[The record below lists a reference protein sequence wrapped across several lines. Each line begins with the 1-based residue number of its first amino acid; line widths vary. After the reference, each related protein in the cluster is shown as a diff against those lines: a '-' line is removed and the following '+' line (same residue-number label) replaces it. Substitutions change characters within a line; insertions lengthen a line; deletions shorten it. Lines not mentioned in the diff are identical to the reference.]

1 MTLALADPFAPA
13 LSAPDAI
20 PLLGPYLLQNARLRT
35 LLCGGAGTTHWPLHR
50 HEEHELFW
58 GVRGIGSVIAD
69 GQLHVLLPGSA
80 LLVPAMVPHELHI
93 QPDTSL
99 KCTLISA
106 NADLR
111 CHAVRPLA
119 MPSVIAEIVSY
130 LDTADVPSS
139 LRTRMESIAIELLAN
154 NADIAVSLPMPR
166 DERLLRVT
174 RAVCA
179 APGEDRPVADWSAV
193 ASMSLR
199 SFTRR
204 FRLETGMSFGAWQVL
219 ARMRM
224 AMALLE
230 EGRPLAQVAARVGYS
245 NISAFVTAFRRTT
258 GHTPGSARRLG
269 ADWPD
274 DDTVWPQRQV
284 AAE

>member
-1 MTLALADPFAPA
+1 MTFAFADQFAP
-13 LSAPDAI
+13 LRAPSDTI
-20 PLLGPYLLQNARLRT
+20 PLDGPYLAPNRRVVT
-35 LLCGGAGTTHWPLHR
+35 LLCGGAGKTYWPIHC
-50 HEEHELFW
+50 HGEHELFW
-58 GVRGIGSVIAD
+58 GIRGIGSVIAA
-69 GQLHVLLPGSA
+69 GQMHVLLPGSA

-99 KCTLISA
+99 KCTLISGA
-106 NADLR
+106 SDLQGS
-111 CHAVRPLA
+111 AVRPLA
-119 MPSVIAEIVSY
+119 LPAVIAEIMEY
-130 LDTADVPSS
+130 LDTTEVAAD
-139 LRTRMESIAIELLAN
+139 LRARMEGVAIDLLAS
-154 NADIAVSLPMPR
+154 NADFALSLPVPW

-179 APGEDRPVADWSAV
+179 GPGEDRPVSDWSAL
-193 ASMSLR
+193 ASMSPR

-219 ARMRM
+219 ARMRI

-230 EGRPLAQVAARVGYS
+230 EGRPLAQVAARVGYG

-258 GHTPGSARRLG
+258 GQTPGSARRLG

-274 DDTVWPQRQV
+274 DDRVWPQRHV